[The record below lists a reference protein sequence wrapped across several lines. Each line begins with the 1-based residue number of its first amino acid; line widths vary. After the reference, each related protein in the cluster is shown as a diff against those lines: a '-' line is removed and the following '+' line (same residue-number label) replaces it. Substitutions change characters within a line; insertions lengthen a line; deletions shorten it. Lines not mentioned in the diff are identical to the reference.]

1 MADDPKPTPLANLIT
16 EAREGRLT
24 VRMKPEEFAKIDH
37 ECTHFKEVIRAVQQD
52 MTAISQV
59 QTWGFGDH
67 PGSGLMG
74 APSLAKQFRDK
85 AQGGPDSHYEVLEEH
100 LGVVEDI
107 RQLHEAVRNRLMEHD
122 DEWAARFRTALASL
136 EQEQGR

>member
-16 EAREGRLT
+16 EAREGRLV
-24 VRMKPEEFAKIDH
+24 VRMEPEEFAAIDH
-37 ECTHFKEVIRAVQQD
+37 ECTRFKEVIAAVQQD
-52 MTAISQV
+52 MLAISQI

-74 APSLAKQFRDK
+74 APALGQQFRDK
-85 AQGGPDSHYEVLEEH
+85 ANGGPDSHFAVLEEH
-100 LGVVEDI
+100 FGVVEDI
-107 RQLHEAVRNRLMEHD
+107 RRLHEEVRNRLMEHD
-122 DEWAARFRTALASL
+122 DAWAARFRNTLASL